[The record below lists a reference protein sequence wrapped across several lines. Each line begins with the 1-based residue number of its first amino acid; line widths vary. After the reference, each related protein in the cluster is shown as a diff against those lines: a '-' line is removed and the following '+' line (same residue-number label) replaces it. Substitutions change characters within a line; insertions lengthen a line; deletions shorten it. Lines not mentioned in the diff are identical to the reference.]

1 MTLTL
6 WLFFNNKVIDAL
18 GVLCN
23 EFSMIL
29 GSDQHAIETAAHSL
43 MRADV
48 VVFPTETVYGL
59 GGDATNDLAV
69 AKIYQIKNRPT
80 FNPLIAHFFCL
91 EQAQKYVEVTP
102 AAYRLAQAFWPG
114 PITMILRRKEGCSIS
129 LLASSGLEYIG
140 VRIPN
145 HPVAL
150 ALLRAFGRP
159 IVAPSANM
167 STKISPTSA
176 KDAISALNNQGLL
189 IVDGGKCKIGIE
201 STIVDLS
208 YGQATILRPGAI
220 TREDISKFMEISD
233 EALTEIKSPGQMK
246 RHYCPNSSMRLNV
259 TDLRPGEAL
268 LGFGNTKDI
277 FPNPNKHICLNL
289 SESGDLGEAAVN
301 LFSMLIELDQL
312 SPSSIAV
319 MPIPNKGMGVAIN
332 DRLTRAASQK

>member
-1 MTLTL
+1 M

-23 EFSMIL
+23 EFSVIL
-29 GSDQHAIETAAHSL
+29 GFDQHAIETAVHSL
-43 MRADV
+43 MYGDV

-80 FNPLIAHFFCL
+80 FNPLIAHFFCIKQVQ
-91 EQAQKYVEVTP
+91 EYVEVTP

-114 PITMILRRKEGCSIS
+114 PMTMILKRKEGCSIS
-129 LLASSGLEYIG
+129 LLASAGLEYIG

-150 ALLRAFGRP
+150 ALLESFGRP

-176 KDAISALNNQGLL
+176 KDAMSALNNQDLL
-189 IVDGGKCKIGIE
+189 IVDGGKCKVGIE
-201 STIVDLS
+201 STIIDLS
-208 YGQATILRPGAI
+208 YGKATILRPGAI
-220 TREDISKFMEISD
+220 TREDISKFVEISD
-233 EALTEIKSPGQMK
+233 NVPTEIKSPGQMK
-246 RHYCPNSSMRLNV
+246 CHYCPNSSVRLNV
-259 TDLRPGEAL
+259 ADLQPGEAL
-268 LGFGNTKDI
+268 LGFENTKDI
-277 FPNPNKHICLNL
+277 LPNPGKHICLNL
-289 SESGDLGEAAVN
+289 SESGDLGEAAAN
-301 LFSMLIELDQL
+301 LFSMLRELDQL
-312 SPSSIAV
+312 GPSAIAI
-319 MPIPNKGMGVAIN
+319 MPIPNEGIGIAIN

>member
-1 MTLTL
+1 MY
-6 WLFFNNKVIDAL
+6 
-18 GVLCN
+18 G
-23 EFSMIL
+23 
-29 GSDQHAIETAAHSL
+29 
-43 MRADV
+43 DV

-59 GGDATNDLAV
+59 GGDAINDLAV
-69 AKIYQIKNRPT
+69 AKIYQVKNRPT
-80 FNPLIAHFFCL
+80 FNPLIAHFYNI
-91 EQAQKYVEVTP
+91 EQVQEYVEVTT

-114 PITMILRRKEGCSIS
+114 PVTMILKRKEGCAIS
-129 LLASSGLEYIG
+129 LLASAGLEYIG
-140 VRIPN
+140 IRVPN

-150 ALLRAFGRP
+150 ALLKAFGRP

-176 KDAISALNNQGLL
+176 KDAMSALNNQDLL

-201 STIVDLS
+201 STIIDLS
-208 YGQATILRPGAI
+208 YGKATILRPGAI
-220 TREDISKFMEISD
+220 TLEDISRFVEISD

-277 FPNPNKHICLNL
+277 LPNPGQHICFNL
-289 SESGDLGEAAVN
+289 SESGDLGEAAAN
-301 LFSMLIELDQL
+301 LFSMLRGLDKL
-312 SPSSIAV
+312 NLSSIAV
-319 MPIPNKGMGVAIN
+319 MPIPNEGMGVAIN